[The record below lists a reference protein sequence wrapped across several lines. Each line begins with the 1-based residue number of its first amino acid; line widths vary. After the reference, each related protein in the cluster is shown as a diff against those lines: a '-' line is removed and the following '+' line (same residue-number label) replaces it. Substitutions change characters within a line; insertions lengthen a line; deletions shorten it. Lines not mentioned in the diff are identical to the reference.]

1 MPPRPTSLPIASA
14 KMQVGGVISER
25 RCFSRAHTLQPRTT
39 AGSAEPYHS
48 AMAQRIVADVLI
60 PGRGDPIEHGTVV
73 LDRAEIV
80 FAGPTAQAPPPGAD
94 EDVTEVPVAMPGLWD
109 VHTHFVGSATP
120 DLTVMAQMSPITA
133 AARAVRD
140 ATAMLDGGVTSV
152 RDVGGLG
159 LNLAPAAADG
169 SIRSPKIFAA
179 GRILS
184 TTGGHGDI
192 HSLPLDFVHQF
203 ACSHGFSILCD
214 GIAEVTKAVRL
225 NLRENAQLIKICASG
240 GVMSEIDHPMH
251 QQFSD
256 EELRAIVE
264 EAARAE
270 RIVAAHCHGT
280 AGVLAALRAGC
291 HTIEHGSF
299 LTEEAC
305 DMMVEQGAIYVPTR
319 FVIEALLP
327 QLDMLP
333 RYAYEKGTMVSE
345 AHATSLKLAIA
356 KGVRI
361 AAGYDIFVSGQMYG
375 ESSREIL
382 HLINAGMTDLE
393 AIEAATATGPETL
406 GPQAPQSGQLRAG
419 FDADVIAFDTNPLDD
434 RSVWGDPKRVTHVW
448 QSGVRQK

>member
-1 MPPRPTSLPIASA
+1 
-14 KMQVGGVISER
+14 
-25 RCFSRAHTLQPRTT
+25 
-39 AGSAEPYHS
+39 
-48 AMAQRIVADVLI
+48 MAQRIHADVLI
-60 PGRGDPIEHGTVV
+60 PGRGDPIANGVV
-73 LDRAEIV
+73 VFDEREITY
-80 FAGPTAQAPPPGAD
+80 AGSEDSAPPADPAD
-94 EDVTEVPVAMPGLWD
+94 ETTQVSTVMPGMWD
-109 VHTHFVGSATP
+109 CHTHFVGSSTP
-120 DLTVMAQMSPITA
+120 DLQVMASMSPVTA

-140 ATAMLDGGVTSV
+140 AAAMLNGGVTSV

-159 LNLAPAAADG
+159 LKLAPAAADG
-169 SIRSPKIFAA
+169 SISSPKIFAA

-214 GIAEVTKAVRL
+214 GVAEVTKAVRL

-256 EELRAIVE
+256 EEMRAIVE

-280 AGVLAALRAGC
+280 TGVLAALRAGC

-305 DMMVEQGAIYVPTR
+305 DMMIEQGAIFVPTR
-319 FVIEALLP
+319 FVVEALLP

-333 RYAYEKGTMVSE
+333 PYAYEKGVMVSE
-345 AHATSLKLAIA
+345 AHSASLKLAIA
-356 KGVRI
+356 KGVKI
-361 AAGYDIFVSGQMYG
+361 AAGCDIFVSGQMYG
-375 ESSREIL
+375 ESSREIM

-393 AIEAATATGPETL
+393 AIEAATANGPETL
-406 GPQAPQSGQLRAG
+406 GPQAPNSGQLREG
-419 FDADVIAFDTNPLDD
+419 FDSDVIAFDANPLDD
-434 RSVWGDPKRVTHVW
+434 RSIWGDPDRVTHIW
-448 QSGVRQK
+448 QSGVRKK

>member
-1 MPPRPTSLPIASA
+1 M
-14 KMQVGGVISER
+14 
-25 RCFSRAHTLQPRTT
+25 
-39 AGSAEPYHS
+39 AEH
-48 AMAQRIVADVLI
+48 IVADVLI
-60 PGRGDPIEHGTVV
+60 PGRGDPIEGGTVV
-73 LDRAEIV
+73 LDGAEIIY
-80 FAGPTAQAPPPGAD
+80 AGPSDTAPSRSAD
-94 EDVTEVPVAMPGLWD
+94 DAVTEVPTVLPGLWD
-109 VHTHFVGSATP
+109 CHTHFVGSSTP
-120 DLTVMAQMSPITA
+120 DLQVMASMSPVTA

-140 ATAMLDGGVTSV
+140 AAAMLDGGVTSV

-159 LNLAPAAADG
+159 LKLAPAAADG
-169 SIRSPKIFAA
+169 SIRSPKIMAA

-214 GIAEVTKAVRL
+214 GVAEVTKAVRL

-256 EELRAIVE
+256 DELRAIVE

-280 AGVLAALRAGC
+280 AGVMAALRAGC

-305 DMMVEQGAIYVPTR
+305 DLMIEQGAIFVPTR
-319 FVIEALLP
+319 FVVEALLP

-333 RYAYEKGTMVSE
+333 RYAYEKGMMVSE
-345 AHATSLKLAIA
+345 AHAASLKMAIA
-356 KGVRI
+356 KGVKI
-361 AAGYDIFVSGQMYG
+361 AAGCDIFVSGQMYG
-375 ESSREIL
+375 ESSLEIM

-393 AIEAATATGPETL
+393 AIEAATAIAPETL
-406 GPQAPQSGQLRAG
+406 GPQAPRSGQLREG
-419 FDADVIAFDTNPLDD
+419 YDADVIAFDANPLDD
-434 RSVWGDPKRVTHVW
+434 RSIWGDPTRVTHVW
-448 QSGVRQK
+448 QSGIRQK

>member
-1 MPPRPTSLPIASA
+1 M
-14 KMQVGGVISER
+14 V
-25 RCFSRAHTLQPRTT
+25 H
-39 AGSAEPYHS
+39 H
-48 AMAQRIVADVLI
+48 IVADVLI
-60 PGRGDPIEHGTVV
+60 PGRGDPVANGTVV
-73 LDRAEIV
+73 LDGDQIAY
-80 FAGPTAQAPPPGAD
+80 AGPTDGAPARDAD
-94 EDVTEVPVAMPGLWD
+94 DEVTEVPAVLPGMWD
-109 VHTHFVGSATP
+109 CHTHFVGSSEP
-120 DLTVMAQMSPITA
+120 NLEVMATMSPVTA

-140 ATAMLDGGVTSV
+140 AAAMLDGGVTSV

-159 LNLAPAAADG
+159 LKLAPAAADG

-192 HSLPLDFVHQF
+192 HSLPLDFVHGV

-214 GIAEVTKAVRL
+214 GVAEVTKAVRI
-225 NLRENAQLIKICASG
+225 NLRDNARLIKICASG

-256 EELRAIVE
+256 EEMRAIVE

-280 AGVLAALRAGC
+280 AGVMAALRAGC
-291 HTIEHGSF
+291 HTIEHGSY

-305 DMMVEQGAIYVPTR
+305 DMMVAQGAILVPTR

-333 RYAYEKGTMVSE
+333 RYAYEKGQMVSD
-345 AHATSLKLAIA
+345 AHTMSLKLAIA
-356 KGVRI
+356 KGVKI
-361 AAGYDIFVSGQMYG
+361 AAGCDIFVSGQMYG
-375 ESSREIL
+375 ESSLEVM

-393 AIEAATATGPETL
+393 AIEAATARGPETL
-406 GPQAPQSGQLRAG
+406 GPQAPKSGQLRAG
-419 FDADVIAFDTNPLDD
+419 YEADVIAFDANPLDD
-434 RSVWGDPKRVTHVW
+434 RTIWGDPTRVTHVW
-448 QSGVRQK
+448 QDGTRRK